1 METRDFLLAL
11 VMIVSSSVLTYKW
24 LMRYGESD
32 PVIVLAAVLLTASLA
47 AMILS
52 VLMRLG
58 AIEEEIE
65 SKERGLRIG
74 IQSIEESINARMDAI
89 AQSTN
94 KVMNELYKRVYR

>member
-1 METRDFLLAL
+1 MEARDFLLAL
-11 VMIVSSSVLTYKW
+11 VMIASSSVLTYKW
-24 LMRYGESD
+24 IGRYGESD

-47 AMILS
+47 ALLLS
-52 VLMRLG
+52 VMMRLG
-58 AIEEEIE
+58 AIEEKID
-65 SKERGLRIG
+65 SKERGLRIS